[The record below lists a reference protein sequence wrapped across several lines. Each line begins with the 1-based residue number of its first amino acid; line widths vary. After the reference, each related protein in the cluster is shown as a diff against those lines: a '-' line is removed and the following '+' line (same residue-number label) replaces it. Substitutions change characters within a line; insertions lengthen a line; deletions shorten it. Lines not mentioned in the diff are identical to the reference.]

1 MQNKEKHKVDT
12 NYERILNLIAY
23 RVHKS
28 HDNSIV
34 DLEDKQLNDIF
45 AANVSLYIK
54 LFSLTV
60 KKQPN
65 QEDSFSNILSKIQS
79 K

>member
-1 MQNKEKHKVDT
+1 MQNKEKDKVDT

-45 AANVSLYIK
+45 ASNVALYIK
-54 LFSLTV
+54 LFSLTA
-60 KKQPN
+60 KKPAN
-65 QEDSFSNILSKIQS
+65 QEESFSNILSRIQ